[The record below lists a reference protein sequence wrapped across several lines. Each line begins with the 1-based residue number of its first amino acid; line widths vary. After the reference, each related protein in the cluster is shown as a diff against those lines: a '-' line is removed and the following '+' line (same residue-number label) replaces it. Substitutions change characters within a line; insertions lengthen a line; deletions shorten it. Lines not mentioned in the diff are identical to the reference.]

1 MEWCRPCPLCAVEW
15 SSPCPLCWVRRLSSP
30 NAPDRSRARAGS
42 IAAGLS
48 WCRRHVETLHLP
60 VFCPQLGTLA
70 LGASSPFEF
79 VTVGLVAGVCCCCAG
94 GADGFVEVIKRLS
107 CGAVLLFVV
116 LL

>member
-1 MEWCRPCPLCAVEW
+1 
-15 SSPCPLCWVRRLSSP
+15 VRRLSCP

-48 WCRRHVETLHLP
+48 WCRRHVETLQLP
-60 VFCPQLGTLA
+60 VFCPRLWTLA

-79 VTVGLVAGVCCCCAG
+79 GTLGLVAGVCCCAG
-94 GADGFVEVIKRLS
+94 GADGFLEVIKRLS

-116 LL
+116 VL

>member
-1 MEWCRPCPLCAVEW
+1 M
-15 SSPCPLCWVRRLSSP
+15 RRLSSP